1 MRFDMQEPMDADD
14 EALLGAI
21 RAMYQATDP
30 APDML
35 PRVLFALD
43 LDEIVTE
50 LASIAENLAGS
61 MGIRSVED
69 SRTITFESSSLRVT
83 IAIPGS
89 GSRHLD
95 GWIEPAGILRVDL
108 VTPKARLQTR
118 SDEGG
123 RFAFEAKMTG
133 QVHLE
138 IHPTPGSA
146 VRLSRRVVTPPLI
159 L

>member
-1 MRFDMQEPMDADD
+1 MTFDMQDPMDAEDAAVLD
-14 EALLGAI
+14 AI
-21 RAMYQATDP
+21 RAMYLATDP
-30 APDML
+30 VPDML

-43 LDEIVTE
+43 LDEIEVE
-50 LASIAENLAGS
+50 LATITENLTGS

-95 GWIEPAGILRVDL
+95 GWIEPAGILRIDL

-123 RFAFEAKMTG
+123 RFAFESVMTG

-138 IHPTPGSA
+138 IHPTPGST
-146 VRLSRRVVTPPLI
+146 VHLSHRVVTPSLI